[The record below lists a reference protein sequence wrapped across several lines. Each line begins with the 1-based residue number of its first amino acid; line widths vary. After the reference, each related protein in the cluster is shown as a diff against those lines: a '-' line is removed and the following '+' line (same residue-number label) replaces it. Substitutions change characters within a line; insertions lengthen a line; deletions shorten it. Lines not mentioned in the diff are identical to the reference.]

1 MEGHRPADL
10 STLRLGSTTIDVS
23 QKPLIMGVVNMTPDS
38 FYDGGRYN
46 NPRDAVKKIA
56 SLVKDGADIID
67 IGGESTRPGSSGVS
81 LREEIDRIAPVIE
94 AAVAEFDVPVSVDT
108 TKALVAEEAL
118 SLGACVV
125 NDISGLEFEPEIA
138 RVAARNGASLIL
150 GHTTS
155 RPFDMQE
162 KTSYRDLV
170 PDVMESLINSAKLAE
185 DAGVPGERVIIDP
198 GIGFGKTVE
207 QNLEILRNIEKF
219 CELGF
224 SVCAGTS
231 RKSFIGAI
239 LGNSPP
245 EKRLIG
251 SVSSAIIL
259 MLKGISIIRV
269 HDVLE
274 TKQAV
279 RTVKSIYGPN

>member
-1 MEGHRPADL
+1 
-10 STLRLGSTTIDVS
+10 
-23 QKPLIMGVVNMTPDS
+23 MGVVNMTPDS
-38 FYDGGRYN
+38 FYDGGKYN
-46 NPRDAVKKIA
+46 NPRDAIKKIA
-56 SLVKDGADIID
+56 SLVNDGADIID

-81 LREEIDRIAPVIE
+81 LQEETDRIAPVIE
-94 AAVAEFDVPVSVDT
+94 SAVAEFDVPVSVDT

-118 SLGACVV
+118 RLGACVV

-138 RVAARNGASLIL
+138 HTAARNGASLIL

-155 RPFDMQE
+155 CPLDMQE
-162 KTSYRDLV
+162 KTSYRDLI
-170 PDVMESLINSAKLAE
+170 PDVIESLMDSAGLAE
-185 DAGVPGERVIIDP
+185 SAGVPRERIIIDP

-207 QNLEILRNIEKF
+207 QNLEILRNIEIF
-219 CELGF
+219 CGQGF
-224 SVCAGTS
+224 SVCAGAS
-231 RKSFIGAI
+231 RKSFIGTV

-274 TKQAV
+274 TAQAV
-279 RTVKSIYGPN
+279 RTVKSIYGLN